1 MRWKV
6 CNGQQ
11 VRIGSDRLRQTQHA
25 DFFQPKQ
32 NHMKVIYMERT
43 IALIP
48 PREVEQLISSGE
60 VKKSEQG
67 VNYLLTIIDDG
78 DSIVHQKV

>member
-1 MRWKV
+1 
-6 CNGQQ
+6 
-11 VRIGSDRLRQTQHA
+11 
-25 DFFQPKQ
+25 
-32 NHMKVIYMERT
+32 MKVIYMERT

-67 VNYLLTIIDDG
+67 INYLLTTIDDG
-78 DSIVHQKV
+78 DSIVQQEV